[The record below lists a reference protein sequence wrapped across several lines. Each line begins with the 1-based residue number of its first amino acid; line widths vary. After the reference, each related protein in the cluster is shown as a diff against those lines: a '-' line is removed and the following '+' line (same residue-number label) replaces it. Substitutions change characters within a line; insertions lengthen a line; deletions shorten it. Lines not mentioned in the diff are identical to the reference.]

1 MGTPTCSAQLH
12 AWQRGAAL
20 FHCARSMPRLRVILF
35 LFLLLGLRSAPAAEE
50 KAEDRWSI
58 TGENIEFVPST
69 GVITYT
75 NPVTVRYGD
84 AMLRADRMKL
94 DMQSGA
100 CAAEGKVR
108 LERDGRVWEGDQLKY
123 NFKDHVVTGR
133 DFKAGQPP
141 YVLQGDVL
149 VGNTD
154 AKV

>member
-1 MGTPTCSAQLH
+1 
-12 AWQRGAAL
+12 
-20 FHCARSMPRLRVILF
+20 MPRLRVILF
-35 LFLLLGLRSAPAAEE
+35 LFLLLGLQSAWAAEE

-84 AMLRADRMKL
+84 AMMRADRMKL
-94 DMQSGA
+94 DMQTGA

-108 LERDGRVWEGDQLKY
+108 LERDGRVWEGHQLKY

-141 YVLQGDVL
+141 YFIQGDVL